1 MYLGQGFLIRSLIL
15 EAGKMLDPKIYLY
28 IFSFTTFMRNVFSS
42 SKNGRIQNYMLAII
56 AKVIQDGEAYGEVA
70 SQMSSCFSFDDDKT

>member
-1 MYLGQGFLIRSLIL
+1 
-15 EAGKMLDPKIYLY
+15 MLDPKIYLY

-42 SKNGRIQNYMLAII
+42 SKSGRIQNYMLAII
-56 AKVIQDGEAYGEVA
+56 AKVIQDGEACGEVA